1 MAKEISEFNCECGQ
15 SFEYRKKLQR
25 HIQKSTNPECK
36 NPKGRGA
43 PKKQIN
49 SELGTKKMNNI
60 RQQACRDRNR

>member
-49 SELGTKKMNNI
+49 SELGTKK
-60 RQQACRDRNR
+60 